1 MFQPESVCLVLEIAQ
16 LPDASSNARGEK
28 SRQNR
33 QIGKNIVGRHGAFS
47 LQLGG
52 MPPHPPRPRLNS
64 TMVLLMPA
72 GEV

>member
-1 MFQPESVCLVLEIAQ
+1 MFQPEGVCLVLEIAQ
-16 LPDASSNARGEK
+16 VPDASSNARGEK

-33 QIGKNIVGRHGAFS
+33 QNREEYRWQTWRFQPPVGGNAP
-47 LQLGG
+47 L
-52 MPPHPPRPRLNS
+52 PPRPRLNS